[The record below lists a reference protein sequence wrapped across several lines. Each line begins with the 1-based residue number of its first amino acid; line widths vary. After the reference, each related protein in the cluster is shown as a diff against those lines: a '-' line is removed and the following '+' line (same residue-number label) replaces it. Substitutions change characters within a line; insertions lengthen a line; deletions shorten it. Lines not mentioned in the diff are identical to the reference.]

1 MKRQYLI
8 FTLFLFATKTI
19 CQNLLP
25 PLEDFSK
32 KKPAYLIK
40 TDSTR
45 IDFFLSEIYHKK
57 GLIAY
62 IIGKTTKGEKFEL
75 EADSILTLALPPSNS
90 AKFSGMIESSKSV
103 TKMNQTNRNEFNREL
118 VYFFQEY
125 IEDRQITVLLQL
137 LNPDFSDKIAIYHDP
152 WANETLGGGLPGVR
166 IAGNIDK
173 SYYLKVEGKTKRYLK
188 KNYDAA
194 FEKLFESCPA
204 LIKRYKKY
212 NTIYWTDLPQHVYL
226 FGTKC
231 E

>member
-1 MKRQYLI
+1 MKKHYFI
-8 FTLFLFATKTI
+8 FILFLFATKTI

-32 KKPAYLIK
+32 KKQAYLIK

-45 IDFFLSEIYHKK
+45 IDFFLSDIYHKK

-90 AKFSGMIESSKSV
+90 AKLSSTIESSRSLAKV
-103 TKMNQTNRNEFNREL
+103 NQTNTNEFNREL

-125 IEDRQITVLLQL
+125 IEERNITALLQL

-152 WANETLGGGLPGVR
+152 WAMETMGGGITGAL

-173 SYYLKVEGKTKRYLK
+173 SYYLKVNGKTKRYLK
-188 KNYDAA
+188 KNYDAT

-226 FGTKC
+226 FDTKC

>member
-1 MKRQYLI
+1 MKKQYLI

-19 CQNLLP
+19 CQNLLS

-32 KKPAYLIK
+32 KKQAYLIK

-45 IDFFLSEIYHKK
+45 IDFFLSDVYHKK

-62 IIGKTTKGEKFEL
+62 IIGKTTRGEKVEL
-75 EADSILTLALPPSNS
+75 EADSILILALPPSNS
-90 AKFSGMIESSKSV
+90 AKLSSMIESSRSV
-103 TKMNQTNRNEFNREL
+103 AKMNQTNKNEFNREL

-125 IEDRQITVLLQL
+125 IEDRKITALLQL

-152 WANETLGGGLPGVR
+152 WAFETMGGGF
-166 IAGNIDK
+166 IAGSIDK
-173 SYYLKVEGKTKRYLK
+173 SYYLKVNGKTKRYLK
-188 KNYDAA
+188 KNYDST

-204 LIKRYKKY
+204 LITRYKKY

-226 FGTKC
+226 FETKC

>member
-1 MKRQYLI
+1 MKKDYLI

-45 IDFFLSEIYHKK
+45 IDFFLSDIYHKK

-90 AKFSGMIESSKSV
+90 AKLSSTIESSRSV
-103 TKMNQTNRNEFNREL
+103 TKINQTNQNELNREL

-125 IEDRQITVLLQL
+125 IEERKTTVLLQL

-152 WANETLGGGLPGVR
+152 EAFETMGGGF
-166 IAGNIDK
+166 IANSIDK
-173 SYYLKVEGKTKRYLK
+173 SYYLKVNGTTKRYFK
-188 KNYDAA
+188 KNYDAM
-194 FEKLFESCPA
+194 FEKLFASCPA

-212 NTIYWTDLPQHVYL
+212 NTVYWTDLPQHVYL
-226 FGTKC
+226 FDTKC